1 MDISLAFGLILAF
14 AMMGASILM
23 SGGHFVSFWD
33 AASLLM
39 VLGGT
44 AGAVCMCFPLRTI
57 LKVPRVIGKC
67 FLHRAP
73 NVRGLIAELVAYA
86 EVARREGILALESR
100 LQQIE
105 DPFMRLG
112 IQLAVDGS
120 RPEVIQEVLEAELE
134 SMAGRHKEG
143 KALLDQAGRFAPAFG
158 MIGTLLGLIIM
169 LGNMA
174 DPSSIGGG
182 MAVALITTLYGAVLA
197 NGSFL
202 PMAEKLSFVSRQEM
216 FARHLVIKGI
226 MAIQSGEHPRIIE
239 QRLNIYLAP
248 AARLERA

>member
-1 MDISLAFGLILAF
+1 MDISLAFGLVLAL
-14 AMMGASILM
+14 AMMAASVVM
-23 SGGHFVSFWD
+23 SGGDFGSFWNVP
-33 AASLLM
+33 SLLT

-44 AGAVCMCFPLRTI
+44 AGAVLMCFPLRTI
-57 LKVPRVIGKC
+57 RKYPQVIAKC

-73 NVRGLIAELVAYA
+73 DVRGLIGQLVSYA
-86 EVARREGILALESR
+86 EIARREGILALESKS
-100 LQQIE
+100 QQV
-105 DPFMRLG
+105 DDAFLRLG
-112 IQLAVDGS
+112 LQLAVDGS
-120 RPEVIQEVLEAELE
+120 RPEIIQEVLEAELA
-134 SMAGRHKEG
+134 SMASRHKEG

-169 LGNMA
+169 LGNMS

-202 PMAEKLSFVSRQEM
+202 PMAEKLNFVSKQEM
-216 FARHLVIKGI
+216 LARQLVIKGI